1 MMTVNELYRYFL
13 TELEGIYEKNEAANI
28 CSMLFENIAGIT
40 RPALIKEPD
49 RVLDESTV
57 LRLNS
62 CLEELKDH
70 KPIQYVTSEAWFYKM
85 KLKVSPA
92 VLIPRP
98 ETEELADLVISYLK
112 DKPSANLLD
121 IGTGSGCIAIAI
133 KKNLPVV
140 SVIAIDISNDALSV
154 AKENAARVQTG
165 IDFQKVDFLEEKMW
179 GSLPSFDVIVS
190 NPPYIPE
197 NEKQLLDKNVTA
209 FEPHTALF
217 VTNERPLIFYE
228 KIAAFGKKHLKENGK
243 IFLETHEDFADE
255 VAALFNDH
263 HYSAV
268 IVNDMNGKQRMVIAT
283 LHSPLQ

>member
-1 MMTVNELYRYFL
+1 MMTANELYRYFL

-28 CSMLFENIAGIT
+28 CSMLFENIAGVT
-40 RPALIKEPD
+40 RPALIRAPD

-62 CLEELKDH
+62 CLEELKVH
-70 KPIQYVTSEAWFYKM
+70 KPIQYVTGEAWFYKM

-140 SVIAIDISNDALSV
+140 NVIAIDISNDALGV
-154 AKENAARVQTG
+154 AKENAALVHTA
-165 IDFQKVDFLEEKMW
+165 IDFQQVDFLEEKMW

-228 KIAAFGKKHLKENGK
+228 KIAAFGKKHLKEAGK
-243 IFLETHEDFADE
+243 IFMEMHEDFAEE
-255 VAALFNDH
+255 VAALFSDD

-268 IVNDMNGKQRMVIAT
+268 IVNDMNGKKRKAVVTQHFR
-283 LHSPLQ
+283 